1 MAFVFYALFA
11 LAAAGLDQVTK
22 LLVVRDIPL
31 HGDVPLL
38 PGVLGLTHVHN
49 DGAAFSSLRGMQ
61 GLFILIFLVFT
72 GAVVYEYFRK
82 RLPFTRFDRVRLG
95 YVVDMLQTQFMD
107 FPVFNIADCFITCGC
122 VLLMIHLAFFNQKVW
137 KEEKK

>member
-49 DGAAFSSLRGMQ
+49 DGAAFPPCGGCRGCSS
-61 GLFILIFLVFT
+61 
-72 GAVVYEYFRK
+72 
-82 RLPFTRFDRVRLG
+82 
-95 YVVDMLQTQFMD
+95 
-107 FPVFNIADCFITCGC
+107 
-122 VLLMIHLAFFNQKVW
+122 
-137 KEEKK
+137 